1 MQEELFGTLRRVGI
15 SDESVQLENVTLSR
29 EQNLLTVFFRCDDE
43 PSIELSSKLTDEL
56 EYRLGGTRVRVEWH
70 AKIAPKIIN
79 EGFDEPAAA
88 PKPEAKPEKSS
99 PSGKRIL
106 YGGFVSSNGQTSI
119 VNLKHGADKSVIE
132 GTIAVGKFDQAQ
144 MKQLKKLN
152 EELLF
157 VDFDGL
163 ALGINS
169 LVVDFS
175 QGVQL
180 IIDQFIKE
188 KHERIGILSGMEY
201 TKGSR
206 HEIDDPR
213 FLVFREYLTR
223 LKLYNEADHL
233 QGAFTIEG
241 GYTAMKT
248 YLESHTD
255 YPTAFFAS
263 SDALAIGAMRAI
275 QGHGLRIPEDI
286 SVIGF
291 NDVSVAKYV
300 TPALTTVKVYTEWMG
315 ELAVSTI
322 LELIQEKAPVPRKIT
337 VGTELI
343 LRESTRDS

>member
-1 MQEELFGTLRRVGI
+1 MATIKDIAQKAGVSPATVSRVLNYDPDLSVSKETEQKVFEIAEALNYTKHKNKRRESAVLRLVQWYDSEEELADLYYLAIRLGI
-15 SDESVQLENVTLSR
+15 EKRAEELNIRLIK
-29 EQNLLTVFFRCDDE
+29 EQM
-43 PSIELSSKLTDEL
+43 SELSDTE
-56 EYRLGGTRVRVEWH
+56 T
-70 AKIAPKIIN
+70 
-79 EGFDEPAAA
+79 
-88 PKPEAKPEKSS
+88 
-99 PSGKRIL
+99 
-106 YGGFVSSNGQTSI
+106 Q
-119 VNLKHGADKSVIE
+119 

-163 ALGINS
+163 SLGINS

-343 LRESTRDS
+343 LRESTRDA

>member
-1 MQEELFGTLRRVGI
+1 MATIKDIAQKAGVSPATVSRVLNYDPDLSVSKETEQKVFEIAEALNYTKHKNKRRESAVLRLVQWYDSEEELADLYYLAIRLGI
-15 SDESVQLENVTLSR
+15 EKRAEELNIRLIK
-29 EQNLLTVFFRCDDE
+29 EQM
-43 PSIELSSKLTDEL
+43 SELSDTE
-56 EYRLGGTRVRVEWH
+56 T
-70 AKIAPKIIN
+70 
-79 EGFDEPAAA
+79 
-88 PKPEAKPEKSS
+88 
-99 PSGKRIL
+99 
-106 YGGFVSSNGQTSI
+106 Q
-119 VNLKHGADKSVIE
+119 
-132 GTIAVGKFDQAQ
+132 GTIAVGKFDQVQ

-163 ALGINS
+163 SLGINS

>member
-1 MQEELFGTLRRVGI
+1 MATIKDIAQKAGVSPATVSRVLNYDPDLSVSKETEQKVFEIAEALNYTKHKNKRRESAVLRLVQWYDSEEELADLYYLAIRLGI
-15 SDESVQLENVTLSR
+15 EKRAEELNIRLIK
-29 EQNLLTVFFRCDDE
+29 EQM
-43 PSIELSSKLTDEL
+43 SELSDTE
-56 EYRLGGTRVRVEWH
+56 T
-70 AKIAPKIIN
+70 
-79 EGFDEPAAA
+79 
-88 PKPEAKPEKSS
+88 
-99 PSGKRIL
+99 
-106 YGGFVSSNGQTSI
+106 Q
-119 VNLKHGADKSVIE
+119 

-163 ALGINS
+163 SLGINS

-175 QGVQL
+175 QGIQL

>member
-1 MQEELFGTLRRVGI
+1 MATIKDIAQKAGVSPATVSRVLNYDPDLSVSKETEQKVFEIAEALNYTKHKNKRRESAVLRLVQWYDSEEELADLYYLAIRLGI
-15 SDESVQLENVTLSR
+15 EKRAEELNIRLIKEQLS
-29 EQNLLTVFFRCDDE
+29 
-43 PSIELSSKLTDEL
+43 ELSDTE
-56 EYRLGGTRVRVEWH
+56 T
-70 AKIAPKIIN
+70 
-79 EGFDEPAAA
+79 
-88 PKPEAKPEKSS
+88 
-99 PSGKRIL
+99 
-106 YGGFVSSNGQTSI
+106 Q
-119 VNLKHGADKSVIE
+119 

-163 ALGINS
+163 SLGINS

-175 QGVQL
+175 QGIQL

-206 HEIDDPR
+206 HEIEDPR

>member
-1 MQEELFGTLRRVGI
+1 MATIKDIAQKAGVSPATVSRVLNYDPDLSVSKETEQKVFEIAEALNYTKHKNKRRESAVLRLVQWYDSEEELADLYYLAIRLGI
-15 SDESVQLENVTLSR
+15 EKRAEELNIRLIKEQLS
-29 EQNLLTVFFRCDDE
+29 
-43 PSIELSSKLTDEL
+43 ELSDTE
-56 EYRLGGTRVRVEWH
+56 T
-70 AKIAPKIIN
+70 
-79 EGFDEPAAA
+79 
-88 PKPEAKPEKSS
+88 
-99 PSGKRIL
+99 
-106 YGGFVSSNGQTSI
+106 Q
-119 VNLKHGADKSVIE
+119 

-152 EELLF
+152 EELLL

-163 ALGINS
+163 SLGINS

>member
-1 MQEELFGTLRRVGI
+1 MATIKDIAQKAGVSPATVSRVLNYDPDLSVSKETEQKVFEIAEALNYTKHKNKRRESAVLRLVQWYDSEEELADLYYLAIRLGIEKRVEELNI
-15 SDESVQLENVTLSR
+15 RLIKEQLS
-29 EQNLLTVFFRCDDE
+29 
-43 PSIELSSKLTDEL
+43 ELSDTE
-56 EYRLGGTRVRVEWH
+56 T
-70 AKIAPKIIN
+70 
-79 EGFDEPAAA
+79 
-88 PKPEAKPEKSS
+88 
-99 PSGKRIL
+99 
-106 YGGFVSSNGQTSI
+106 Q
-119 VNLKHGADKSVIE
+119 

>member
-1 MQEELFGTLRRVGI
+1 MATIKDIAQKAGVSPATVSRVLNYDPDLSVSKETDQKVFEIAEALNYTKHKNKRRESAVLRLVQWYDSEEELADLYYLAIRLGI
-15 SDESVQLENVTLSR
+15 EKRAEELNIRLIKEQLS
-29 EQNLLTVFFRCDDE
+29 
-43 PSIELSSKLTDEL
+43 ELSDTE
-56 EYRLGGTRVRVEWH
+56 T
-70 AKIAPKIIN
+70 
-79 EGFDEPAAA
+79 
-88 PKPEAKPEKSS
+88 
-99 PSGKRIL
+99 
-106 YGGFVSSNGQTSI
+106 Q
-119 VNLKHGADKSVIE
+119 

-343 LRESTRDS
+343 LRESTRDA

>member
-1 MQEELFGTLRRVGI
+1 MATIKDIAQKAGVSPATVSRVLNYDPDLSVSKETEQKVFEIAEALNYTKHKNKRRESAVLRLVQWYDSEEELADLYYLAIRLGI
-15 SDESVQLENVTLSR
+15 EKRAEELNIRLIKEQLS
-29 EQNLLTVFFRCDDE
+29 
-43 PSIELSSKLTDEL
+43 ELSDTE
-56 EYRLGGTRVRVEWH
+56 T
-70 AKIAPKIIN
+70 
-79 EGFDEPAAA
+79 
-88 PKPEAKPEKSS
+88 
-99 PSGKRIL
+99 
-106 YGGFVSSNGQTSI
+106 Q
-119 VNLKHGADKSVIE
+119 
-132 GTIAVGKFDQAQ
+132 GTIAVGKFDQGQ

-163 ALGINS
+163 SLGINS

>member
-1 MQEELFGTLRRVGI
+1 MATIKDIAQKAGVSPATVSRVLNYDPDLSVSKETEQKVFEIAEALNYTKHKNKRRESAVLRLVQWYDSEEELADLYYLAIRLGI
-15 SDESVQLENVTLSR
+15 EKRAEELNIRLMKEQLS
-29 EQNLLTVFFRCDDE
+29 
-43 PSIELSSKLTDEL
+43 ELSDTE
-56 EYRLGGTRVRVEWH
+56 T
-70 AKIAPKIIN
+70 
-79 EGFDEPAAA
+79 
-88 PKPEAKPEKSS
+88 
-99 PSGKRIL
+99 
-106 YGGFVSSNGQTSI
+106 Q
-119 VNLKHGADKSVIE
+119 

>member
-1 MQEELFGTLRRVGI
+1 MATIKDIAQKAGVSPATVSRVLNYDPDLSVSKETEQKVFEIAEALNYTKHKNKRRESAVLRLVQWYDSEEELADLYYLAIRLGI
-15 SDESVQLENVTLSR
+15 EKRAEELNIRLIKEQLS
-29 EQNLLTVFFRCDDE
+29 
-43 PSIELSSKLTDEL
+43 ELSDMET
-56 EYRLGGTRVRVEWH
+56 
-70 AKIAPKIIN
+70 
-79 EGFDEPAAA
+79 
-88 PKPEAKPEKSS
+88 
-99 PSGKRIL
+99 
-106 YGGFVSSNGQTSI
+106 Q
-119 VNLKHGADKSVIE
+119 

-163 ALGINS
+163 SLGINS

>member
-1 MQEELFGTLRRVGI
+1 MATIKDIAQKAGVSPATVSRVLNYDPDLSVSKETEQKVFEIAEALNYTKHKNKRRESAVLRLVQWYDSEEELADLYYLAIRLGI
-15 SDESVQLENVTLSR
+15 EKRAEELNIRLIK
-29 EQNLLTVFFRCDDE
+29 EQM
-43 PSIELSSKLTDEL
+43 SELSDTE
-56 EYRLGGTRVRVEWH
+56 T
-70 AKIAPKIIN
+70 
-79 EGFDEPAAA
+79 
-88 PKPEAKPEKSS
+88 
-99 PSGKRIL
+99 
-106 YGGFVSSNGQTSI
+106 Q
-119 VNLKHGADKSVIE
+119 

-163 ALGINS
+163 SLGINS

-275 QGHGLRIPEDI
+275 QVHGLRIPEDI

>member
-1 MQEELFGTLRRVGI
+1 MATIKDIAQKAGVSPATVSRVLNYDPDLSVSKETEQKVFEIAEALNYTKHKNKRRESAVLRLVQWYDSEEELADLYYLAIRLGI
-15 SDESVQLENVTLSR
+15 EKRAEELNIRLIKEQLS
-29 EQNLLTVFFRCDDE
+29 
-43 PSIELSSKLTDEL
+43 ELSDTE
-56 EYRLGGTRVRVEWH
+56 T
-70 AKIAPKIIN
+70 
-79 EGFDEPAAA
+79 
-88 PKPEAKPEKSS
+88 
-99 PSGKRIL
+99 
-106 YGGFVSSNGQTSI
+106 Q
-119 VNLKHGADKSVIE
+119 

-163 ALGINS
+163 SLGINS
-169 LVVDFS
+169 LVVDFA

-180 IIDQFIKE
+180 IVDQFIKE

-248 YLESHTD
+248 YLESHKD

>member
-1 MQEELFGTLRRVGI
+1 MATIKDIAQKAGVSPATVSRVLNYDPELSVSKETEQKVFEIAEALNYTKHKNKRRESAVLRLVQWYDSEEELADLYYLAIRLGI
-15 SDESVQLENVTLSR
+15 EKRAEELNIRLIKEQLS
-29 EQNLLTVFFRCDDE
+29 
-43 PSIELSSKLTDEL
+43 ELSDTE
-56 EYRLGGTRVRVEWH
+56 T
-70 AKIAPKIIN
+70 
-79 EGFDEPAAA
+79 
-88 PKPEAKPEKSS
+88 
-99 PSGKRIL
+99 
-106 YGGFVSSNGQTSI
+106 Q
-119 VNLKHGADKSVIE
+119 

-180 IIDQFIKE
+180 IIDHFIKE